1 MILKCPVCQQ
11 KLYVKNNLYAYCNQ
25 GHHYDYNKYH
35 ILNLALSQKRRLQ
48 GDDDIMS
55 VARHNFLI
63 ADYYLPLIEVVSKVL
78 KNYPIK
84 NIVDCGSGQGYYL
97 DYLSKNLNVASDNC
111 YAFDLSQKLLRL
123 GQKHYKQYHWIV
135 ANIKKLPIINNCA
148 SLVLNAFVPL
158 FLDEMIRILE
168 LGGYLVVIDV
178 GYHHLSKLK
187 TILYP
192 QVIYNQV
199 SEIVCPNLKLLHYLN
214 SEFNIVLNQQQLQN
228 LLMMTPYY
236 YRTEKKAID
245 KLKTYNSLEIDC
257 HFVVRIFQKI
267 I

>member
-11 KLYVKNNLYAYCNQ
+11 KLYLKNNLYAFCNQ

-48 GDDDIMS
+48 GDDDVMS
-55 VARHNFLI
+55 IARHNFLI
-63 ADYYLPLIEVVSKVL
+63 ADYYLPLIEQVAKVL
-78 KNYPIK
+78 KNYSIK

-97 DYLSKNLNVASDNC
+97 DYLSKNLNVDSCQC
-111 YAFDLSQKLLRL
+111 YALDLSQKLLRL
-123 GQKHYKQYHWIV
+123 GQKYYKQYNWIV
-135 ANIKKLPIINNCA
+135 ANIKKTPIIDNSA

-158 FLDEMIRILE
+158 FLDEMVRILE
-168 LGGYLVVIDV
+168 VGGYLVVIDV
-178 GYHHLSKLK
+178 GYHHLSKMK
-187 TILYP
+187 EVLYP

-199 SEIVCPNLKLLHYLN
+199 SEIVHPNLKMLN
-214 SEFNIVLNQQQLQN
+214 CLDVEFNIDVIQAQLQN

-257 HFVVRIFQKI
+257 HFVVRVFQKI